1 MTKKAFVELVK
12 KAKMSAKDKAEE
24 LAIMAGKPTG
34 TGVAAGAGLA
44 TLLAAAG
51 ALARSGEDPENT
63 SVLSNPLLL
72 GSLGA
77 AGGYLAGN
85 AFERAPV
92 RRKNKDL
99 SWAALL
105 SLAGGVGRLGTL
117 VAQDDIDRELE
128 RAERNFNNIA
138 RRIPK
143 RDIDGVTH
151 YLIGP
156 DTAHGEINLPPDE
169 YRAFKRARGE
179 YRDALLRAG
188 READAIEH
196 ASYIPPTREPTRIK
210 KITDWLRKSPYSPV
224 QWAKSL
230 NPSKGGR
237 LLGQIARIIRRRPW
251 AAGAAGLAL
260 LAGGS
265 KAIYD
270 KLSD

>member
-1 MTKKAFVELVK
+1 MTKQAFRELVK
-12 KAKMSAKDKAEE
+12 KAKMSAKEKAEE
-24 LAIMAGKPTG
+24 LALLAGKPTG

-51 ALARSGEDPENT
+51 SLARSGEDPENT

-77 AGGYLAGN
+77 AGGYLVGN

-92 RRKNKDL
+92 HRADKDL
-99 SWAALL
+99 SWKALL
-105 SLAGGVGRLGTL
+105 GLAGGVGGLGSI
-117 VAQDDIDRELE
+117 VAKDDLDRELE
-128 RAERNFNNIA
+128 RAERDFRNVA

-169 YRAFKRARGE
+169 YSAFKRARSE

-196 ASYIPPTREPTRIK
+196 ASYTPPGESKLLSRIMSR
-210 KITDWLRKSPYSPV
+210 LRNSPYSPV
-224 QWAKSL
+224 QWARAL
-230 NPSKGGR
+230 NPMKGRG
-237 LLGQIARIIRRRPW
+237 LIGQLSRIIRNRPV
-251 AAGAAGLAL
+251 ATGAAGLAL
-260 LAGGS
+260 LAGGG